1 MTPNVYGMGLFSD
14 GGIFATK
21 PYLCGSN
28 YILKMMDFKR
38 GEWCEVMDGLYWRF
52 INKNRDFFLTNPRLS
67 LMVSSFDKMDAIRKE
82 RIVGMA
88 ENFIFE
94 HTHED

>member
-1 MTPNVYGMGLFSD
+1 
-14 GGIFATK
+14 
-21 PYLCGSN
+21 
-28 YILKMMDFKR
+28 
-38 GEWCEVMDGLYWRF
+38 
-52 INKNRDFFLTNPRLS
+52 
-67 LMVSSFDKMDAIRKE
+67 MVSSFDKMDTIRKE